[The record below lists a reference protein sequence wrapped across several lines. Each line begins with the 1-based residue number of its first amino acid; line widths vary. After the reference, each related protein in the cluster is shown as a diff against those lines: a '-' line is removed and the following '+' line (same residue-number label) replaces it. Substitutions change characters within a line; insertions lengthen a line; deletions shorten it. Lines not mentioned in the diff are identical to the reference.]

1 MDNARA
7 TRWLQTPMGRTI
19 VAQIEADPGLPQSSS
34 TISSWQVPFHPD
46 VGRIQSEALPQ
57 FSDYIIIGSG
67 VAGCGVVKSLLE
79 NSSPA
84 QSSVTVLEA
93 RGLCSGA
100 TGRNGGQLVKPYPS
114 RFVQLAQDFGIEV
127 AVKVFRLANHTLEEM
142 HKLADSYDDQLREDA
157 AARRVTKMVAFM
169 DQRSWIQGQ
178 KDAKFYE
185 EHMPEERGLFKF
197 LTKEQMKKEWNVK
210 GAYGGLSFPSGVC
223 WPYRLITG
231 VFKRLQDQFPDRL
244 NIETNTPV
252 TTILY
257 DDKTDA
263 KYPYIITTP
272 RGIVKAAH
280 VIHCTNGHTGHLLP
294 RLRGKIFPMREA
306 MSAQHVGDK
315 MPDMS
320 DQMSWT
326 FLEEPK
332 FDSKTGMIR
341 IGWVYGLQN
350 RNNGGF
356 WIGGED
362 RRPEEMIAS
371 DDSVISIQG
380 KVDLETKLT
389 QVFSHNWVPKQ
400 PRIQGIWTGIMASTG
415 DTLPFVGNLPASV
428 TGRPGKGEWIAG
440 GWNQYGMTNGL
451 TCGEALGRMVLGLK
465 VPEIIPREYLI
476 TEERL
481 GNKKFA
487 TEASALDYLQWTTVG
502 ATIEKED
509 ASGVS
514 RL

>member
-19 VAQIEADPGLPQSSS
+19 TAQIEADPGLPQSNS

-57 FSDYIIIGSG
+57 FSDYIVIGSG

-84 QSSVTVLEA
+84 QSSITVLEA

-114 RFVQLAQDFGIEV
+114 RFVQLTQDFGIDV
-127 AVKVFRLANHTLEEM
+127 AVKVFRLANYTLEEM
-142 HKLADSYDDQLREDA
+142 HKLANSYDDQLREDA

-169 DQRSWIQGQ
+169 DQESWIQGQ

-185 EHMPEERGLFKF
+185 EHIPEERGLFKF
-197 LTKEQMKKEWNVK
+197 FTKEQMEKEWNVK
-210 GAYGGLSFPSGVC
+210 GSYGGLSFPSGVC

-257 DDKTDA
+257 DEKTDS

-272 RGIVKAAH
+272 RGIVKATN

-294 RLRGKIFPMREA
+294 RLRGKIFPIREA
-306 MSAQHVGDK
+306 MSAQDVGDK
-315 MPDMS
+315 HCV
-320 DQMSWT
+320 Q
-326 FLEEPK
+326 
-332 FDSKTGMIR
+332 R
-341 IGWVYGLQN
+341 
-350 RNNGGF
+350 
-356 WIGGED
+356 
-362 RRPEEMIAS
+362 
-371 DDSVISIQG
+371 
-380 KVDLETKLT
+380 
-389 QVFSHNWVPKQ
+389 
-400 PRIQGIWTGIMASTG
+400 
-415 DTLPFVGNLPASV
+415 
-428 TGRPGKGEWIAG
+428 
-440 GWNQYGMTNGL
+440 
-451 TCGEALGRMVLGLK
+451 
-465 VPEIIPREYLI
+465 
-476 TEERL
+476 
-481 GNKKFA
+481 
-487 TEASALDYLQWTTVG
+487 
-502 ATIEKED
+502 
-509 ASGVS
+509 
-514 RL
+514 